1 MALRQLCSDKQQ
13 RSCKAARLPP
23 VWLGKPCR
31 PRHCAASQ
39 PAAEPGPTPTLCRH
53 PGKRRA
59 LHRAQHQGHH
69 TDTSGRASGRHPQAA
84 AGDEASGQQP
94 ASPPA
99 WQGLQLLLSQQGC
112 RQQTDSPALADNP
125 ALAQRRCGSAR
136 RAGSDLLPRCLLW
149 VLQTLRFSSP
159 RESAQTEEVMKN

>member
-94 ASPPA
+94 ASLPA

-112 RQQTDSPALADNP
+112 RQQTVLPSQTVLPLPSDAVALH
-125 ALAQRRCGSAR
+125 
-136 RAGSDLLPRCLLW
+136 AGQG
-149 VLQTLRFSSP
+149 QTCCPGVCSGFYRH
-159 RESAQTEEVMKN
+159 

>member
-13 RSCKAARLPP
+13 RSSKAARLPP

-39 PAAEPGPTPTLCRH
+39 PAAEPAPTPTLCRH
-53 PGKRRA
+53 PGKQRA

-112 RQQTDSPALADNP
+112 RQQTVLPSQTVLPLPSDAVALH
-125 ALAQRRCGSAR
+125 
-136 RAGSDLLPRCLLW
+136 AGQG
-149 VLQTLRFSSP
+149 QTCCPGACSGFYRH
-159 RESAQTEEVMKN
+159 

>member
-39 PAAEPGPTPTLCRH
+39 PAAEPAPTPTLCRH

-59 LHRAQHQGHH
+59 LHRAQHQGYH

-99 WQGLQLLLSQQGC
+99 LQGLQLFLSQQGC
-112 RQQTDSPALADNP
+112 RQQTVLPSQTILPLPSDAVALH
-125 ALAQRRCGSAR
+125 
-136 RAGSDLLPRCLLW
+136 AGQG
-149 VLQTLRFSSP
+149 QTCCPGACSGFYRH
-159 RESAQTEEVMKN
+159 

>member
-39 PAAEPGPTPTLCRH
+39 PAAEPAPTPTLCRH

-112 RQQTDSPALADNP
+112 RQQTVLPSQTILPLPSDAVALH
-125 ALAQRRCGSAR
+125 
-136 RAGSDLLPRCLLW
+136 AGQG
-149 VLQTLRFSSP
+149 QTCCPGACSGFYRH
-159 RESAQTEEVMKN
+159 